1 MILPPVGNDSWWHS
15 SAQSVNFPSLANDLD
30 VDVLVL
36 GGGIAGVSTLWYL
49 LEQGL
54 EGADV
59 ALLEAHTIAGRAS
72 GRNAGFLL
80 TDLAEP
86 YERLR
91 DFMGEKACRLRNLS
105 LRNQDTLE
113 RLGRDLAIDWK
124 FEKDGVLIV
133 GASDAEEAEYQK
145 SATALKA
152 DGFDV
157 DFVSPKRVSE
167 LLGAPNQWGG
177 LWDPA
182 GGGGNPA
189 AMTRGLAQACSER
202 GARIFESTAA
212 LEIFA
217 DGDGVAVR
225 TASGI
230 VRAARLVL
238 ALNAYAPMLDPSLS
252 EMISPFRGQ
261 MLTFPPTGKKV
272 ITPIVYRNH
281 GFEYFRQDRA
291 GRFLFGGFRQTAIAE
306 ETGFE
311 EDVNPDVQASLEEFA
326 RSLYPQLENVEPDS
340 RWAGTMGFSNDGMPF
355 VGPHP
360 GMNGVLL
367 CMGFTGHG
375 FGLAT
380 ECARICAELVVEG
393 RSADADLFS
402 THR

>member
-1 MILPPVGNDSWWHS
+1 MILPPVGNYSWWHS

-189 AMTRGLAQACSER
+189 AN
-202 GARIFESTAA
+202 AA
-212 LEIFA
+212 LEFLK
-217 DGDGVAVR
+217 VL
-225 TASGI
+225 
-230 VRAARLVL
+230 RLWKSL
-238 ALNAYAPMLDPSLS
+238 PM
-252 EMISPFRGQ
+252 EM
-261 MLTFPPTGKKV
+261 
-272 ITPIVYRNH
+272 
-281 GFEYFRQDRA
+281 E
-291 GRFLFGGFRQTAIAE
+291 
-306 ETGFE
+306 
-311 EDVNPDVQASLEEFA
+311 
-326 RSLYPQLENVEPDS
+326 
-340 RWAGTMGFSNDGMPF
+340 
-355 VGPHP
+355 
-360 GMNGVLL
+360 
-367 CMGFTGHG
+367 
-375 FGLAT
+375 
-380 ECARICAELVVEG
+380 
-393 RSADADLFS
+393 
-402 THR
+402 